1 MIVSELVLGV
11 LATGYFAPLP
21 ALISAIFPVQ
31 VRTTGMSLGY
41 NIDVT
46 VFGGFAPFILTAMI
60 AATGSLL
67 VPGFYLV
74 SIAALSLV
82 SVIVS
87 RKVFAQC
94 QRGSTRGGAFHTQ
107 GTRPLVTCRAG
118 IAVRWR
124 QQVDVAAS
132 NCSSASSRYRASAR
146 SAAAVSP
153 RLSSVTISAFRSMWP
168 LWN

>member
-1 MIVSELVLGV
+1 MVSELVLGV
-11 LATGYFAPLP
+11 LATGYFAPLR

-41 NIDVT
+41 NIGVT
-46 VFGGFAPFILTAMI
+46 VFGGFAPFILTALI

-87 RKVFAQC
+87 RKVFAQ
-94 QRGSTRGGAFHTQ
+94 R
-107 GTRPLVTCRAG
+107 
-118 IAVRWR
+118 
-124 QQVDVAAS
+124 
-132 NCSSASSRYRASAR
+132 
-146 SAAAVSP
+146 
-153 RLSSVTISAFRSMWP
+153 
-168 LWN
+168 